1 MRRVMKA
8 IAITV
13 VAVTLPI
20 LALAQEKMAQPAGD
34 SLRVVRGVV
43 TTAVVNREPSGDGS
57 VFPPSTGALYYFT
70 EVDGISTPTQI
81 THIWYY
87 QDQKMAEIPLSLEGP
102 RWRTWSS
109 KRILENWVGSW
120 KVEAVDQSGNVLSF
134 QAFNVQ

>member
-1 MRRVMKA
+1 MRRLMKA

-134 QAFNVQ
+134 QTFNVQ

>member
-1 MRRVMKA
+1 M
-8 IAITV
+8 
-13 VAVTLPI
+13 
-20 LALAQEKMAQPAGD
+20 
-34 SLRVVRGVV
+34 V

-87 QDQKMAEIPLSLEGP
+87 QDQKMVEIPLALEGP

-134 QAFNVQ
+134 QTFNIQ

>member
-57 VFPPSTGALYYFT
+57 VFPPSTGAVYYFT
-70 EVDGISTPTQI
+70 EIDGATGPTQI

-134 QAFNVQ
+134 QTFNVQ

>member
-1 MRRVMKA
+1 MRRLMKA

-134 QAFNVQ
+134 ETFNVQ

>member
-1 MRRVMKA
+1 MRRLMKA

-134 QAFNVQ
+134 QTFSVQ